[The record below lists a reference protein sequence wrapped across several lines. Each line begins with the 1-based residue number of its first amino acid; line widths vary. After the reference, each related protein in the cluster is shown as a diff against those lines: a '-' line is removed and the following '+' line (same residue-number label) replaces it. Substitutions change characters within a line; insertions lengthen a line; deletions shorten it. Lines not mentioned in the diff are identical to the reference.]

1 MSLVKTQW
9 KQQNTLRLKNTTN
22 KFFNTAHST
31 PVHSQLHHHTH
42 TTTHHDSST
51 VQYSKAKM
59 SQVVKAPI
67 RMALRNLHTQGIK
80 ALQAQPITDP
90 TSSRQRWKGPIVSRR
105 VAKDLRKKAI
115 REGTYGTYDAL
126 EGIGWDEAWDV
137 GLFKDNSSVGK
148 INWMEVRGFKET
160 KRERTRESRAKRIE
174 ALLDGADDKIMQFRQ
189 KKRDDKPEGGISNV
203 IKQMIKGSTK

>member
-1 MSLVKTQW
+1 METAKHLAIEEYN
-9 KQQNTLRLKNTTN
+9 KQILQYSSFNSSPFTASSPHTHHNTPRQLNTT
-22 KFFNTAHST
+22 A
-31 PVHSQLHHHTH
+31 Q
-42 TTTHHDSST
+42 
-51 VQYSKAKM
+51 QRIM

-115 REGTYGTYDAL
+115 REGTYGTYDAS

>member
-1 MSLVKTQW
+1 
-9 KQQNTLRLKNTTN
+9 
-22 KFFNTAHST
+22 
-31 PVHSQLHHHTH
+31 
-42 TTTHHDSST
+42 
-51 VQYSKAKM
+51 M
-59 SQVVKAPI
+59 SQVAKAPI
-67 RMALRNLHTQGIK
+67 RMALRNLHSQGIK

-126 EGIGWDEAWDV
+126 AGIGWEKSWDE
-137 GLFKDNSSVGK
+137 GLFQSGADSGASVGK
-148 INWMEVRGFKET
+148 INWMEIRGFKET

-174 ALLDGADDKIMQFRQ
+174 ALLEVADDKTMEFRQ
-189 KKRDDKPEGGISNV
+189 KNRDAKPEEGIANV